1 MQYKII
7 LVPRVFVFSNAGAI
21 EKFTAEVNTAIAL
34 GWEPSGGLAVYG
46 NALYQAMIK
55 RAK

>member
-21 EKFTAEVNTAIAL
+21 EKFTAEVNKAIAL